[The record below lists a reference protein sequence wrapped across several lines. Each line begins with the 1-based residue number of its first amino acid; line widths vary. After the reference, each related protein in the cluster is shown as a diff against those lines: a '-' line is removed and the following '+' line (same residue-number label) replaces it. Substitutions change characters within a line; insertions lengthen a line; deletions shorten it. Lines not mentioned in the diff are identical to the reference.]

1 MYKTDFL
8 IIFDF
13 HLNHYFMQQYRILV
27 VDDEEDL
34 CEILQFNLE
43 QAGYIAD
50 TAFSAEEVIEK
61 KLYDYDLFLLD
72 IMMGEISGFKL
83 ATHLKK
89 IEQCAN
95 KPIIFLTAKDT
106 ETDKLRGFSVGA
118 DDYISKPYSINEV
131 MARVKAV
138 LNRTSRST
146 IAVESEPNKPLK
158 DEIIEFEDLKLNLTQ
173 KNLFINDQEIILT
186 KREFELLRFF
196 LKYRN
201 VVLSREQ
208 LAEEIWKEESFI
220 QGRTIDVNITR
231 LRKKIKPYDKNLIT
245 RQGYGYIFS

>member
-1 MYKTDFL
+1 
-8 IIFDF
+8 
-13 HLNHYFMQQYRILV
+13 MQKERILV

-50 TAFSAEEVIEK
+50 VAYSAEEVIEK
-61 KLYDYDLFLLD
+61 KLYDYDLFMLD

-83 ATHLKK
+83 AMHLKK
-89 IEQCAN
+89 TDICAN
-95 KPIIFLTAKDT
+95 TPIIFLTAKDT

-138 LNRTSRST
+138 LNRTARKNITFTTDSGK
-146 IAVESEPNKPLK
+146 AVKPDQ
-158 DEIIEFEDLKLNLTQ
+158 DEILEFEDLKLNLTQ
-173 KNLFINDQEIILT
+173 KNLFIKGVEIPLT
-186 KREFELLRFF
+186 KREFELLKLF
-196 LKYRN
+196 LKCRN
-201 VVLSREQ
+201 MVLSREQ
-208 LAEEIWKEESFI
+208 LAEEVWKEESFI

-245 RQGYGYIFS
+245 RQGYGYIFQ

>member
-1 MYKTDFL
+1 
-8 IIFDF
+8 
-13 HLNHYFMQQYRILV
+13 MQKNRILV

-43 QAGYIAD
+43 QAGFIVD
-50 TAFSAEEVIEK
+50 TAYSAEEVIEK
-61 KLYDYDLFLLD
+61 RLYDYDLFLLD
-72 IMMGEISGFKL
+72 IMMGEMSGFKL
-83 ATHLKK
+83 ATHIKRIDSCLL
-89 IEQCAN
+89 

-106 ETDKLRGFSVGA
+106 ENDKLRGFSVGA

-131 MARVKAV
+131 IARVKAV
-138 LNRTSRST
+138 LNRTSRN
-146 IAVESEPNKPLK
+146 IQNFDLNKNAQ

-173 KNLFINDQEIILT
+173 KNLFIKGQEVILT
-186 KREFELLRFF
+186 KREFELLKLF

-208 LAEEIWKEESFI
+208 LAEEIWKEESYI

-231 LRKKIKPYDKNLIT
+231 LRKKIKPYDRNLIT

>member
-1 MYKTDFL
+1 
-8 IIFDF
+8 
-13 HLNHYFMQQYRILV
+13 MQKERILV

-43 QAGYIAD
+43 QAGYVVDVAY
-50 TAFSAEEVIEK
+50 SAEEVIEK
-61 KLYDYDLFLLD
+61 RLYDYDLFMLD

-83 ATHLKK
+83 AMHLKK
-89 IEQCAN
+89 LESSAN
-95 KPIIFLTAKDT
+95 TPIIFLTAKDT

-131 MARVKAV
+131 IARVKAV
-138 LNRTSRST
+138 LNRTARKNT
-146 IAVESEPNKPLK
+146 TALTTNQKAVKPDQ
-158 DEIIEFEDLKLNLTQ
+158 DEILEFEDLKLNLTQ
-173 KNLFINDQEIILT
+173 KNLFIKGEEIILT
-186 KREFELLRFF
+186 KREFELLKLF
-196 LKYRN
+196 LKCKN
-201 VVLSREQ
+201 MVLSREQ
-208 LAEEIWKEESFI
+208 LAEEVWKEESFI

>member
-1 MYKTDFL
+1 MPK
-8 IIFDF
+8 
-13 HLNHYFMQQYRILV
+13 NRILV

-43 QAGYIAD
+43 QAGFIVD
-50 TAFSAEEVIEK
+50 TANSAEEVIEK
-61 KLYDYDLFLLD
+61 RLYDYDLFLLD
-72 IMMGEISGFKL
+72 IMMGEMSGFKL
-83 ATHLKK
+83 ATHIKRIDSCLL
-89 IEQCAN
+89 

-106 ETDKLRGFSVGA
+106 ENDKLRGFSVGA

-131 MARVKAV
+131 IARVKAV
-138 LNRTSRST
+138 LNRTSRN
-146 IAVESEPNKPLK
+146 VQNLDLNKNAQ

-173 KNLFINDQEIILT
+173 KNLFIKGQEVILT
-186 KREFELLRFF
+186 KREFELLKLF

-208 LAEEIWKEESFI
+208 LAEEIWKEESYI

-231 LRKKIKPYDKNLIT
+231 LRKKIKPYDRNLIT

>member
-1 MYKTDFL
+1 
-8 IIFDF
+8 
-13 HLNHYFMQQYRILV
+13 MQKNRILV

-43 QAGYIAD
+43 QAGYIVD
-50 TAFSAEEVIEK
+50 TAYSAEEVIDKE
-61 KLYDYDLFLLD
+61 LYDYDLFLLD
-72 IMMGEISGFKL
+72 VMMGEISGFKL

-89 IEQCAN
+89 IDSCTL

-118 DDYISKPYSINEV
+118 DDYISKPFSIHEV
-131 MARVKAV
+131 IARVKAV
-138 LNRTSRST
+138 LNRTSRNINANENNLS
-146 IAVESEPNKPLK
+146 SK
-158 DEIIEFEDLKLNLTQ
+158 DEIMEFEDLKLNLTQ
-173 KNLFINDQEIILT
+173 KNLFIKGKEVILT

-201 VVLSREQ
+201 AVLSREQ

-245 RQGYGYIFS
+245 RQGYGYIFQ

>member
-1 MYKTDFL
+1 
-8 IIFDF
+8 
-13 HLNHYFMQQYRILV
+13 MQKNRILV

-43 QAGYIAD
+43 QAGFIVD
-50 TAFSAEEVIEK
+50 TAYSAEEVIEK
-61 KLYDYDLFLLD
+61 RLFDYDLFLLD
-72 IMMGEISGFKL
+72 VMMGEISGFKL
-83 ATHLKK
+83 ATNLKK
-89 IEQCAN
+89 FESCAN

-106 ETDKLRGFSVGA
+106 ESDKLRGFSVGA
-118 DDYISKPYSINEV
+118 DDYISKPFSIHEV
-131 MARVKAV
+131 IARVKAV
-138 LNRTSRST
+138 LNRTSRSASLT
-146 IAVESEPNKPLK
+146 ETKNSNTQ
-158 DEIIEFEDLKLNLTQ
+158 DEIMEFEELKLNLTQ
-173 KNLFINDQEIILT
+173 KNLFIKGEEVILT

-231 LRKKIKPYDKNLIT
+231 LRKKIKPYDKNLVT
-245 RQGYGYIFS
+245 RQGYGYIFH

>member
-1 MYKTDFL
+1 
-8 IIFDF
+8 
-13 HLNHYFMQQYRILV
+13 MQQKRILV

-43 QAGYIAD
+43 QAGYIVD
-50 TAFSAEEVIEK
+50 TAYSAEEVIEK

-72 IMMGEISGFKL
+72 IMMGEISGFRL
-83 ATHLKK
+83 ANHLKK
-89 IEQCAN
+89 IESCIN
-95 KPIIFLTAKDT
+95 TPIIFLSAKDT

-131 MARVKAV
+131 IARVKAV
-138 LNRTSRST
+138 LNRTSRSVYQQ
-146 IAVESEPNKPLK
+146 VEKTSKTAQ

-173 KNLFINDQEIILT
+173 KNLFIKDQEIILT

-231 LRKKIKPYDKNLIT
+231 LRKKIKPYDKNLVT
-245 RQGYGYIFS
+245 RQGYGYIFQ

>member
-1 MYKTDFL
+1 
-8 IIFDF
+8 
-13 HLNHYFMQQYRILV
+13 MQKDRILV

-43 QAGYIAD
+43 QAGFIVD
-50 TAFSAEEVIEK
+50 TAYSAEEVIEK
-61 KLYDYDLFLLD
+61 RLYDYDLFLLD

-83 ATHLKK
+83 AAHIKK
-89 IEQCAN
+89 VESCIF

-118 DDYISKPYSINEV
+118 DDYISKPFSINEV
-131 MARVKAV
+131 IARVRAV
-138 LNRTSRST
+138 LNRTSRN
-146 IAVESEPNKPLK
+146 IQNLESLLNKPAQ
-158 DEIIEFEDLKLNLTQ
+158 DEIMEFEDLSLNLTQ
-173 KNLFINDQEIILT
+173 KNLFIKGKEVILT
-186 KREFELLRFF
+186 KREFELLKLF

>member
-1 MYKTDFL
+1 
-8 IIFDF
+8 
-13 HLNHYFMQQYRILV
+13 MQNNRILV
-27 VDDEEDL
+27 IYDEEDL

-43 QAGYIAD
+43 QAGFIVD
-50 TAFSAEEVIEK
+50 TAYSAEEVMEK
-61 KLYDYDLFLLD
+61 RLFDYDLFLLD
-72 IMMGEISGFKL
+72 VMMGEISGFKL
-83 ATHLKK
+83 ATNLKK
-89 IEQCAN
+89 IETCAN

-118 DDYISKPYSINEV
+118 DDYISKPFSIHEV
-131 MARVKAV
+131 IARVKAV
-138 LNRTSRST
+138 LNRTSRNALLTNTNNNVS
-146 IAVESEPNKPLK
+146 K
-158 DEIIEFEDLKLNLTQ
+158 DEIIEFEDLKLNITQ
-173 KNLFINDQEIILT
+173 KNLFIKGEEVILT
-186 KREFELLRFF
+186 KREFELLKFF
-196 LKYRN
+196 LKYKN

>member
-1 MYKTDFL
+1 
-8 IIFDF
+8 
-13 HLNHYFMQQYRILV
+13 MQQYRILV

-118 DDYISKPYSINEV
+118 DDYKVSPVAEFFEGTFLVQFLFQTAEGAFDGFTFFQAHFCCFHCVSPPFD
-131 MARVKAV
+131 AV
-138 LNRTSRST
+138 
-146 IAVESEPNKPLK
+146 AK
-158 DEIIEFEDLKLNLTQ
+158 F
-173 KNLFINDQEIILT
+173 
-186 KREFELLRFF
+186 
-196 LKYRN
+196 
-201 VVLSREQ
+201 
-208 LAEEIWKEESFI
+208 
-220 QGRTIDVNITR
+220 
-231 LRKKIKPYDKNLIT
+231 
-245 RQGYGYIFS
+245 IFSFFFRLYSLVKLASSASRARSLVSA

>member
-1 MYKTDFL
+1 
-8 IIFDF
+8 
-13 HLNHYFMQQYRILV
+13 MQKNRILV

-43 QAGYIAD
+43 QAGYIVD
-50 TAFSAEEVIEK
+50 TAYSAEEVIEK
-61 KLYDYDLFLLD
+61 KLYNYDLFLLD
-72 IMMGEISGFKL
+72 VMMGETSGFKL
-83 ATHLKK
+83 AMHLRKTE
-89 IEQCAN
+89 ICFN

-106 ETDKLRGFSVGA
+106 ENDKLRGFSVGA
-118 DDYISKPYSINEV
+118 DDYISKPFSINEV
-131 MARVKAV
+131 IARVKAV
-138 LNRTSRST
+138 LNRTSRN
-146 IAVESEPNKPLK
+146 AVLLDENNMSSK

-173 KNLFINDQEIILT
+173 KNLFIKGQEVVLT
-186 KREFELLRFF
+186 KREFELLKFF

-231 LRKKIKPYDKNLIT
+231 LRKKIKPYDKNLVT
-245 RQGYGYIFS
+245 RQGYGYIFQ

>member
-1 MYKTDFL
+1 
-8 IIFDF
+8 
-13 HLNHYFMQQYRILV
+13 MQQKRILV

-43 QAGYIAD
+43 QAGYIVD
-50 TAFSAEEVIEK
+50 TAYSAEEVIEK

-72 IMMGEISGFKL
+72 IMMGEISGFRL
-83 ATHLKK
+83 ANHLKK
-89 IEQCAN
+89 IESCIN
-95 KPIIFLTAKDT
+95 TPIIFLSAKDT

-131 MARVKAV
+131 IARVKAV
-138 LNRTSRST
+138 LNRTSRSVYPQEDKT
-146 IAVESEPNKPLK
+146 SKTAQ
-158 DEIIEFEDLKLNLTQ
+158 DEIIEFEDMKLNLTQ
-173 KNLFINDQEIILT
+173 KNLFIKDQEIILT

-231 LRKKIKPYDKNLIT
+231 LRKKIKPYDKNLVT
-245 RQGYGYIFS
+245 RQGYGYIFQ

>member
-1 MYKTDFL
+1 
-8 IIFDF
+8 
-13 HLNHYFMQQYRILV
+13 MQKERILV

-43 QAGYIAD
+43 QAGYIVDVAY
-50 TAFSAEEVIEK
+50 SAEEVIEK
-61 KLYDYDLFLLD
+61 KLYDYDLFMLD

-83 ATHLKK
+83 AMHLKK
-89 IEQCAN
+89 IEECAN
-95 KPIIFLTAKDT
+95 IPIIFLTAKDT

-138 LNRTSRST
+138 LYRTTRKVNPATST
-146 IAVESEPNKPLK
+146 TSNSAVKPDQ
-158 DEIIEFEDLKLNLTQ
+158 DEILEFEDLKLNLTQ
-173 KNLFINDQEIILT
+173 KNLFIKGEEIILT
-186 KREFELLRFF
+186 KREFELLKLF
-196 LKYRN
+196 LKCKN
-201 VVLSREQ
+201 MVLSREQ
-208 LAEEIWKEESFI
+208 LAEEVWKEESFI

>member
-1 MYKTDFL
+1 
-8 IIFDF
+8 
-13 HLNHYFMQQYRILV
+13 MQKERILV

-43 QAGYIAD
+43 QAGYVVDVAY
-50 TAFSAEEVIEK
+50 SAEEVIEK
-61 KLYDYDLFLLD
+61 RLYDYDLFMLD

-83 ATHLKK
+83 AMHLKK
-89 IEQCAN
+89 LESSAST
-95 KPIIFLTAKDT
+95 PIIFLTAKDT

-131 MARVKAV
+131 IARVKAV
-138 LNRTSRST
+138 LNRTARKNT
-146 IAVESEPNKPLK
+146 TAQTTNQKAVKPDQ
-158 DEIIEFEDLKLNLTQ
+158 DEILEFEDLKLNLTQ
-173 KNLFINDQEIILT
+173 KNLFIKGEEIILT
-186 KREFELLRFF
+186 KREFELLKLF
-196 LKYRN
+196 LKCKN
-201 VVLSREQ
+201 MVLSREQ
-208 LAEEIWKEESFI
+208 LAEEVWKEESFI